1 MAPTEQT
8 MIYDPIRKKEV
19 PLTPEERVR
28 QAVVHLLTHQLDYP
42 PTLIANEY
50 TITVGKLSR
59 RCDTVVF
66 TPQLQPLMILEYKAP
81 HIPLSEKVIQQAFQ
95 YNTTLQVPYIALS
108 NGHQTLLYKVGY
120 QKQPSTPLPGIPPYQ
135 QLLQSLR

>member
-42 PTLIANEY
+42 STLIANEY

-108 NGHQTLLYKVGY
+108 NGRQTLLYKVGY

-135 QLLQSLR
+135 QLLQFLR

>member
-1 MAPTEQT
+1 MAPTEQA
-8 MIYDPIRKKEV
+8 MIFDPIRKKEV

-28 QAVVHLLTHQLDYP
+28 QAVVHLLIHQLGYP
-42 PTLIANEY
+42 PALIANEY

-66 TPQLQPLMILEYKAP
+66 TPQLQPLIILEYKAP

-108 NGHQTLLYKVGY
+108 NGRQTLFYKVGY
-120 QKQPSTPLPGIPPYQ
+120 QKQASIPLPGIPPYQ
-135 QLLQSLR
+135 QLLQSI

>member
-1 MAPTEQT
+1 MALTEQT

-19 PLTPEERVR
+19 PLTSEERVR
-28 QAVVHLLTHQLDYP
+28 QAVVHLLTHQLNYP

-95 YNTTLQVPYIALS
+95 YNTSLQVPYIALS
-108 NGHQTLLYKVGY
+108 NGRQTLLYKVGY

>member
-108 NGHQTLLYKVGY
+108 NGRQTLLYKVGY
-120 QKQPSTPLPGIPPYQ
+120 QKQPSAPLPGIPPYQ
-135 QLLQSLR
+135 QLLQSPR

>member
-108 NGHQTLLYKVGY
+108 NGRQTLLYKVGY
-120 QKQPSTPLPGIPPYQ
+120 QKHPSTPLPGIPPYQ

>member
-66 TPQLQPLMILEYKAP
+66 TPQLQP
-81 HIPLSEKVIQQAFQ
+81 
-95 YNTTLQVPYIALS
+95 
-108 NGHQTLLYKVGY
+108 
-120 QKQPSTPLPGIPPYQ
+120 
-135 QLLQSLR
+135 

>member
-1 MAPTEQT
+1 MALTEQT

-95 YNTTLQVPYIALS
+95 YNTSLQVPYIALS
-108 NGHQTLLYKVGY
+108 NGRQTLLYKVGY

>member
-1 MAPTEQT
+1 MAPTEQR

-59 RCDTVVF
+59 RCDTVFF

-108 NGHQTLLYKVGY
+108 NGRQTLLHKVGY
-120 QKQPSTPLPGIPPYQ
+120 QKQPSTPLPGIPSYQ

>member
-1 MAPTEQT
+1 MAPTEQA
-8 MIYDPIRKKEV
+8 MIFDPIRKKEV

-28 QAVVHLLTHQLDYP
+28 QAVVHLLIHQLGYP
-42 PTLIANEY
+42 PALIANEY

-66 TPQLQPLMILEYKAP
+66 TPQLQPLIILEYKAP
-81 HIPLSEKVIQQAFQ
+81 HIPLSAKVIQQAFQ

-108 NGHQTLLYKVGY
+108 NGRQTLFYKVGY
-120 QKQPSTPLPGIPPYQ
+120 QKQASIPLPGIPPYQ
-135 QLLQSLR
+135 QLLQSI